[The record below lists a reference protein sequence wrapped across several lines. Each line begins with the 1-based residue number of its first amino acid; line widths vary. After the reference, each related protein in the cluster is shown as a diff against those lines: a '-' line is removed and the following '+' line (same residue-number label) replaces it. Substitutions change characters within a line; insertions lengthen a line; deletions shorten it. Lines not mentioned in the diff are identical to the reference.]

1 MSKSRKAS
9 KKAAREK
16 RVEPEAV
23 TRNKLRLAIILTS
36 IGIVLIIAG
45 LLLGRGIAAGT
56 SMFSMRFFMLV
67 VGASLLL
74 AGIVGLLAHI
84 LVVGAN
90 RQVNKGH

>member
-9 KKAAREK
+9 KKAHEK

-36 IGIVLIIAG
+36 IGIVLIITG